1 MKNIFVREA
10 TSSSRSSMISLLCRE
25 ENTRPYRG
33 ICSHSIEK
41 LKGSGSNVF
50 WGGRGQVSGFSH
62 QRKGGY
68 VYHNGQ
74 QSQRSNSNCLIYT
87 EPWCWLVDQGVP
99 RTETERK
106 PIQLPRDVGREPLAR
121 PDGTAWVGTEFLGAD
136 VVQGGRGGRGI
147 VFRWFAGLWLPPRIS
162 GVGGGLAGPRG
173 QGWGLRTGGDNAWA
187 LGESPPAYV
196 GQLAS

>member
-106 PIQLPRDVGREPLAR
+106 PIPFSLDMYKHKSPILRLTWIIKKKRERQNTLIEFPVLNQCADPEHTELKGGWIPLR
-121 PDGTAWVGTEFLGAD
+121 KNPSILTEMHT
-136 VVQGGRGGRGI
+136 VN
-147 VFRWFAGLWLPPRIS
+147 IS
-162 GVGGGLAGPRG
+162 AFPKDTYSLSPC
-173 QGWGLRTGGDNAWA
+173 TG
-187 LGESPPAYV
+187 ERK
-196 GQLAS
+196 

>member
-1 MKNIFVREA
+1 M
-10 TSSSRSSMISLLCRE
+10 
-25 ENTRPYRG
+25 
-33 ICSHSIEK
+33 
-41 LKGSGSNVF
+41 F

-106 PIQLPRDVGREPLAR
+106 PIPFSLDMYKHKSPILRLTWIIKKKKRERQNTLIEFPVLNQCADPEHTELKGGWIPLRKNPSILTEMHTVNISAFPIAFDHALEKGNNQTFRDYRTLTLTWHWFQEIQHITLVHQLE
-121 PDGTAWVGTEFLGAD
+121 WVPMEVSD
-136 VVQGGRGGRGI
+136 
-147 VFRWFAGLWLPPRIS
+147 
-162 GVGGGLAGPRG
+162 
-173 QGWGLRTGGDNAWA
+173 
-187 LGESPPAYV
+187 
-196 GQLAS
+196 

>member
-1 MKNIFVREA
+1 
-10 TSSSRSSMISLLCRE
+10 MISLLCRE

-50 WGGRGQVSGFSH
+50 WGGRGQGSGFSH

-106 PIQLPRDVGREPLAR
+106 PIPFSLDMYKHKSP
-121 PDGTAWVGTEFLGAD
+121 
-136 VVQGGRGGRGI
+136 I
-147 VFRWFAGLWLPPRIS
+147 
-162 GVGGGLAGPRG
+162 
-173 QGWGLRTGGDNAWA
+173 LRLT
-187 LGESPPAYV
+187 
-196 GQLAS
+196 